1 MSLSIMIIIEYISNT
16 HTHIY
21 VVAIA
26 GTRAGSIENL
36 LKRTW
41 VKILLKGKKQKTC
54 WKEHEWSK
62 STDDG
67 LEVVT
72 LGAWRSC
79 DLCIR
84 CGKKEWEPPLEP

>member
-16 HTHIY
+16 HPHIY

-54 WKEHEWSK
+54 
-62 STDDG
+62 
-67 LEVVT
+67 
-72 LGAWRSC
+72 
-79 DLCIR
+79 
-84 CGKKEWEPPLEP
+84 